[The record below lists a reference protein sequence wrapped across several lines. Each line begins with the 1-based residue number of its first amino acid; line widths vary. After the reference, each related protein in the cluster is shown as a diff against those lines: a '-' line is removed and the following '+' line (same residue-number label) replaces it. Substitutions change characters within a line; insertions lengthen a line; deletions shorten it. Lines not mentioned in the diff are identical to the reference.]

1 MKLNGTL
8 QLVVYAD
15 GYTLLC
21 YSINITMKNTE
32 ASLLISK
39 ETGLEVIAEKTRY
52 IFMYREQNKVKNKK
66 K

>member
-1 MKLNGTL
+1 
-8 QLVVYAD
+8 
-15 GYTLLC
+15 
-21 YSINITMKNTE
+21 MKNTE